1 MSTSPVA
8 SAPPAWVLCGGGPR
22 VEIWGLAA
30 EERLRRALER
40 AGCTPVSI
48 VESKA
53 PPEPPRGAS
62 ILVFRGDVIADERL
76 VSALAARPDT
86 LLVASD
92 LGPVAGHVARERAED
107 LVSLLRSDA
116 PHSGL
121 AAVQRMDAAELAP
134 AYVAKLRKWQP
145 PFVYPARP
153 ELVREIESRVFA
165 ASYKGATDLVTKWIW
180 PRPAAAVTR
189 ACARAGIHPNS
200 VTLASWFLA
209 IAALVLFAKGNFGS
223 GLVAAWLM
231 TFLDTVD
238 GKLARVTLTSSR
250 TGDVLDH
257 GLDLVHPPFWY
268 LAWGLGLPHGIEAAT
283 VIVVAGYLAGRL
295 LEGAF
300 LATFELETH
309 SWRPID
315 SLFRTVTARRNPN
328 LILLTVGTLGGRP
341 DLGMLM
347 VALWTAISVSFHVVR
362 LLQAFALR
370 RRGGAIVAWEAERP
384 AALETHARVGNDP

>member
-1 MSTSPVA
+1 MSTAPVA
-8 SAPPAWVLCGGGPR
+8 SAPPAWVLSGGGSR

-30 EERLRRALER
+30 EERARRSLER
-40 AGCTPVSI
+40 AGCSPVSI
-48 VESKA
+48 VESNA
-53 PPEPPRGAS
+53 PPELPHEAS
-62 ILVFRGDVIADERL
+62 LLVFRGDVVADERL

-86 LLVASD
+86 VLATSD
-92 LGPVAGHVARERAED
+92 LGPVAGHVPRERAED
-107 LVSLLRSDA
+107 LVRLLRSDA
-116 PHSGL
+116 PHAGL
-121 AAVQRMDAAELAP
+121 ADVQRVDAAELAP

-145 PFVYPARP
+145 AFVYPARP
-153 ELVREIESRVFA
+153 ERVREIESRLFT

-189 ACARAGIHPNS
+189 VCARAGIHPNG

-209 IAALVLFAKGNFGS
+209 IAAMVLFAKGNFGS

-250 TGDVLDH
+250 IGDVLDH

-268 LAWGLGLPHGIEAAT
+268 LAWGIGLPHGIDAAT
-283 VIVVAGYLAGRL
+283 VVVVAGYLAGRL

-300 LATFELETH
+300 LAAFGMETH

-315 SLFRTVTARRNPN
+315 SLFRTITARRNPN

-341 DLGMLM
+341 DLGMWM
-347 VALWTAISVSFHVVR
+347 VALWTAISLSFHAVR

-370 RRGGAIVAWEAERP
+370 RRGETITAWEAER
-384 AALETHARVGNDP
+384 AMALRAREGAESSS

>member
-8 SAPPAWVLCGGGPR
+8 SAPSAWVLCGGGPR
-22 VEIWGLAA
+22 IEVWGLAA
-30 EERLRRALER
+30 EERVRRSLER
-40 AGCTPVSI
+40 VGCAPVSI
-48 VESKA
+48 VDSKVFQ
-53 PPEPPRGAS
+53 EPPRSAS
-62 ILVFRGDVIADERL
+62 LLVFRGDVIADERL
-76 VSALAARPDT
+76 VSALVARPDT
-86 LLVASD
+86 LLVAAD
-92 LGPVAGHVARERAED
+92 LGPVAGHVARERVEE

-116 PHSGL
+116 TPSEL
-121 AAVQRMDAAELAP
+121 AGVQRMEAAELVP
-134 AYVAKLRKWQP
+134 AYVAKLRKSEP

-153 ELVREIESRVFA
+153 ELVPEIEARTFA

-209 IAALVLFAKGNFGS
+209 IAALALFAKGWFGG

-257 GLDLVHPPFWY
+257 SLDLVHPPFWY
-268 LAWGLGLPHGIEAAT
+268 LAWGVGLPDGCEAAT
-283 VIVVAGYLAGRL
+283 AIVVVGYLAGRL

-300 LATFELETH
+300 LAAFELETH

-328 LILLTVGTLGGRP
+328 LILLTLGTLGGRP
-341 DLGMLM
+341 DLGMVM
-347 VALWTAISVSFHVVR
+347 VALWTVASLSFHVVR

-370 RRGGAIVAWEAERP
+370 RRGGAVVAWEAERA
-384 AALETHARVGNDP
+384 AALEMHARAGNNP

>member
-1 MSTSPVA
+1 MSTSAVA

-22 VEIWGLAA
+22 IEIWGLAA
-30 EERLRRALER
+30 EERLRRSLER

-48 VESKA
+48 IESKA
-53 PPEPPRGAS
+53 PPQPPRGAS

-92 LGPVAGHVARERAED
+92 LGPVAGHVARERAEE
-107 LVSLLRSDA
+107 LVSLLSSNA

-121 AAVQRMDAAELAP
+121 ADVRRMDATELAP

-145 PFVYPARP
+145 LFVYPARP

-189 ACARAGIHPNS
+189 VCARAGIHPNS
-200 VTLASWFLA
+200 ITLASWFLA

-300 LATFELETH
+300 LAAFELETH

-315 SLFRTVTARRNPN
+315 SLFRTITARRNPN

-347 VALWTAISVSFHVVR
+347 VALWTAISISFHVVR

-370 RRGGAIVAWEAERP
+370 RRGGAIVAWEAERA
-384 AALETHARVGNDP
+384 AALEAHARVGNDP